1 MYFYGNSQ
9 GGHEAL
15 TVIQRWPKDYD
26 GAVAIHPAY
35 DFTAL
40 QLSGLHLGQALY
52 RTPGSW
58 LSGKKLATLATAVM
72 ARCDQLDGV
81 RDGII
86 ANVAGCRKSFDLV
99 SLRCR
104 GGTDTGD
111 SCLSDDQLQTVQ
123 TFVAPTTYSFTL
135 QGDVRGFSGWPV
147 TEGAFSE
154 DRLIFG
160 LGTSPTPAKPPSMKT
175 DAFVYFMADQMI
187 RYFVMRDPN
196 YDSLHFDPAEHVE
209 ALQRVSRLIDSSD
222 PDLDTFRGRGG
233 KLLLLHGTVDMAIPP
248 GNTVVYYDQLKNRY
262 GDAQLQ
268 TFVRFYLL
276 PGFGHG
282 NGSFQLRW
290 EGLTAL
296 DNWVETN
303 RPPTHLIATD
313 GAPETAGRT
322 RPLCDY
328 PSWAKY
334 DGSGAINLAASFSCA
349 MD

>member
-1 MYFYGNSQ
+1 
-9 GGHEAL
+9 
-15 TVIQRWPKDYD
+15 
-26 GAVAIHPAY
+26 
-35 DFTAL
+35 
-40 QLSGLHLGQALY
+40 
-52 RTPGSW
+52 
-58 LSGKKLATLATAVM
+58 
-72 ARCDQLDGV
+72 
-81 RDGII
+81 
-86 ANVAGCRKSFDLV
+86 
-99 SLRCR
+99 
-104 GGTDTGD
+104 
-111 SCLSDDQLQTVQ
+111 
-123 TFVAPTTYSFTL
+123 
-135 QGDVRGFSGWPV
+135 
-147 TEGAFSE
+147 
-154 DRLIFG
+154 
-160 LGTSPTPAKPPSMKT
+160 
-175 DAFVYFMADQMI
+175 
-187 RYFVMRDPN
+187 
-196 YDSLHFDPAEHVE
+196 
-209 ALQRVSRLIDSSD
+209 
-222 PDLDTFRGRGG
+222 
-233 KLLLLHGTVDMAIPP
+233 MAIPP